1 MSNVSLTAVG
11 PELAMPQRSTVSA
24 HPAGWLVRSPD
35 GVDVFDAMFDRV
47 LYTAQFEGCGTS
59 TVSDTLD
66 YAAVTLQDRAQLR
79 GRDGTVVWEH
89 VHGGWPQW
97 GTGSAYW
104 DSATETFAFT
114 EPGDDS
120 DHWRLVRGGK
130 TEASVELTDL
140 TAGGSHVSRSAS
152 GHLGLSMG
160 AGQDGCAVYW
170 VDPTRLGERREPIVY
185 DEEILLDVVGQDS
198 VVTLTHE
205 TDVLQVRSTVDAV
218 SFVST
223 RSDEI
228 GPGLDEGVPFH
239 WVVAVGDRL
248 VVCAGDDEERIFA
261 SAVDLGSW
269 IELDRPTGLDEGTA
283 LVSGP
288 GGLCAGY
295 DWSSGA
301 VRLWQVSELSPL
313 TAGARPR

>member
-1 MSNVSLTAVG
+1 MSNEFLTAVG
-11 PELAMPQRSTVSA
+11 AELTMPERSTVAA
-24 HPAGWLVRSPD
+24 HPAGWLVRAPG
-35 GVDVFDAMFDRV
+35 GVDVFDTMFEQV
-47 LYTAQFEGCGTS
+47 LFSARFEGCGTS
-59 TVSDTLD
+59 TVSDSLD

-89 VHGGWPQW
+89 LHGGWPQW

-120 DHWRLVRGGK
+120 DHWLLVRNGR

-140 TAGGSHVSRSAS
+140 TAGGSQVSRSAT
-152 GHLGLSMG
+152 GLLGLSMG

-170 VDPTRLGERREPIVY
+170 VDPTRLGERLDPIVY
-185 DEEILLDVVGQDS
+185 DDEILLDVVGQDS

-205 TDVLQVRSTVDAV
+205 TDVLRVRSTVDAV
-218 SFVST
+218 SFVSA
-223 RSDEI
+223 RSDGI
-228 GPGLDEGVPFH
+228 GDGIDECVPFH

-248 VVCAGDDEERIFA
+248 VACAGDEEERVFL
-261 SAVDLGSW
+261 SAADLGSW
-269 IELDRPTGLDEGTA
+269 IELDRPTGVDDGTV
-283 LVSGP
+283 LVSGRD
-288 GGLCAGY
+288 GLCAGY

-301 VRLWQVSELSPL
+301 VRLWQVSELSHL
-313 TAGARPR
+313 TDGPRPR

>member
-1 MSNVSLTAVG
+1 MSNEFLTAAG
-11 PELAMPQRSTVSA
+11 AELAMPERSTVAA
-24 HPAGWLVRSPD
+24 HPAGWLVRSPG
-35 GVDVFDAMFDRV
+35 GVEVFDAMFDRV
-47 LYTAQFEGCGTS
+47 LFAATFEGCGTS

-66 YAAVTLQDRAQLR
+66 YAAVTLRDRAQLR
-79 GRDGTVVWEH
+79 GRDGTVIWEQ

-120 DHWRLVRGGK
+120 DRWHLVRGGK
-130 TEASVELTDL
+130 TAATVELTDL
-140 TAGGSHVSRSAS
+140 TAGGSHVSRSAD
-152 GHLGLSMG
+152 GRLGLSMG

-170 VDPTRLGERREPIVY
+170 VDPTRLGERLDRIVY

-223 RSDEI
+223 RSDELGAGI
-228 GPGLDEGVPFH
+228 DEGVPFH

-261 SAVDLGSW
+261 SAADLGSW
-269 IELDRPTGLDEGTA
+269 IELDRPTGLDEGTT
-283 LVSGP
+283 LVRGP

-295 DWSSGA
+295 DWSSGV
-301 VRLWQVSELSPL
+301 VRLWQVSESSPL